1 MPFIHLC
8 IQKMLQVIV
17 ILACGNLAEAAVK
30 GPDAGRG
37 AIAVEIGAKDL
48 TIHHTPGLDRSQ
60 IRHETGPDSGASAV
74 QLEETSASS
83 VSQDGSFPYF
93 VGSWS
98 GQRNNWYGDVGYAFV
113 PQKDFTILSLGR
125 HHHNSTG
132 LTMTVPVT
140 LWSVEDKAPL
150 AICNVGHS
158 SPKEGHYRWEP
169 VDPPGVAVK
178 AGREYRIT
186 QQCTPMMEDKWYDL
200 QVSELEIESM
210 AATGLARFIGGVN
223 QSGPGYPENA
233 DGQFRRPG
241 MVNFKLKEEPMV
253 LPGSPEGGARHGHEI
268 QAAIVALSFWS
279 ML

>member
-1 MPFIHLC
+1 M
-8 IQKMLQVIV
+8 QVIV

-48 TIHHTPGLDRSQ
+48 TIHHIPRLDAVRQ
-60 IRHETGPDSGASAV
+60 IRHETGPDSSASAV
-74 QLEETSASS
+74 QLE
-83 VSQDGSFPYF
+83 DGSFPYF

-186 QQCTPMMEDKWYDL
+186 QQCTPMMQDKWYDL
-200 QVSELEIESM
+200 QVSELEINAM
-210 AATGLARFIGGVN
+210 AATGFARFIGGVN
-223 QSGPGYPENA
+223 QSGPGYPENV

-241 MVNFKLKEEPMV
+241 MVNFKMKEEPIV
-253 LPGSPEGGARHGHEI
+253 LQGGVRHGSEI
-268 QAAIVALSFWS
+268 QAVIVALTFWS
-279 ML
+279 MWP